1 MTSEIRGLR
10 PDELQAHNELV
21 FISYSHGRGL
31 DPDSALDRML
41 SQPDWWIKGVRRS
54 STYQPEQ
61 TRVMAIDGRLVCSVT
76 CHPRPSYIAG
86 KTVSAVCIGSVCTH
100 PSFRRQ
106 GLLRHVLAEAIEWM
120 KSQGVLWSFLYGNEA
135 VYGGSGW
142 KHLTSWALSVDI
154 PSREEFG
161 TRITARPASAEA
173 DTTTLMNIHEEFN
186 GKLTGPTVRDESYW
200 RSRVLS
206 HGEHNGYTLLER
218 EGAPIGYF
226 AGADA
231 TIAELGW
238 TSYPHDV
245 LAFLLRQWPCQR
257 VSIPLCNSSILEVL
271 KAISAIPGQR
281 DHHERPTGVT
291 LQDTSRGLWHYHQ
304 DPEGLFPQFADTQG
318 LLKFL
323 REHDYVMWSVDRT

>member
-1 MTSEIRGLR
+1 LTSEIRGLR

-61 TRVMAIDGRLVCSVT
+61 TRVMVIDGRLVCSVT

-86 KTVSAVCIGSVCTH
+86 RIVSAVCVGSVCTH
-100 PSFRRQ
+100 PSYRRQ
-106 GLLRHVLAEAIEWM
+106 GLLRQVLKEAADWM

-142 KHLTSWALSVDI
+142 KHLTSWSLSVDM
-154 PSREEFG
+154 PLREGFG

-173 DTTTLMNIHEEFN
+173 DAATLMSIYEQFN
-186 GKLTGPTVRDESYW
+186 GTLTGPTARDESYW
-200 RSRVLS
+200 RSRVLRPGED
-206 HGEHNGYTLLER
+206 HGYALLER
-218 EGAPIGYF
+218 EGTPVGYSV
-226 AGADA
+226 GADA

-238 TSYPHDV
+238 SSCAHDV

-257 VSIPLCNSSILEVL
+257 VSIPLCNRAILEVL
-271 KAISAIPGQR
+271 RAISAIPGQR
-281 DHHERPTGVT
+281 EHHERPAGVT
-291 LQDTSRGLWHYHQ
+291 LHDTSRGLWQYHQ
-304 DPEGLFPQFADTQG
+304 DPEGLLPEFADTEG
-318 LLKFL
+318 LLQFL

>member
-21 FISYSHGRGL
+21 FISYSHGRRL

-61 TRVMAIDGRLVCSVT
+61 TRVMVIDGRLVCSVT

-86 KTVSAVCIGSVCTH
+86 QLVNAVCIGSVCTH
-100 PSFRRQ
+100 PSYRHQ
-106 GLLRHVLAEAIEWM
+106 GLLRQVLAEAVDWM
-120 KSQGVLWSFLYGNEA
+120 NSQNVLWSFLYGNQD

-142 KHLTSWALSVDI
+142 RHLTSWSLCVDM
-154 PSREEFG
+154 PLREGFG
-161 TRITARPASAEA
+161 AQIVARLASTEA
-173 DTTTLMNIHEEFN
+173 DTTTLMSIYQQFN
-186 GKLTGPTVRDESYW
+186 GNLTGPTVRDESYW
-200 RSRVLS
+200 RDRVL
-206 HGEHNGYTLLER
+206 HPGEEHGYTLLER
-218 EGAPIGYF
+218 QGAPIGYF

-238 TSYPHDV
+238 TAYPHDV

-281 DHHERPTGVT
+281 EHHERPAGVT
-291 LQDTSRGLWHYHQ
+291 LQDTSRGLWQYHQ
-304 DPEGLFPQFADTQG
+304 DPEGLLPEFADTEG
-318 LLKFL
+318 LLQFL